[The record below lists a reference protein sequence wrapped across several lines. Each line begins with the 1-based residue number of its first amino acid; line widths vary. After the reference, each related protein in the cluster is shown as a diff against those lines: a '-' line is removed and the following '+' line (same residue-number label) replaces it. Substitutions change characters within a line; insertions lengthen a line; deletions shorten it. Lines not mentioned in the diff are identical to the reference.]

1 MKSKVLAITVALSL
15 GGAGAAVALPDA
27 PAPAKASGSL
37 PFIKPAGAD
46 FSGVWNMLPQHP
58 RDFDPQAGMVRENP
72 PLKPEW
78 MAEWLK
84 TRQRK
89 DAGMRIWDPAI
100 HCLPPGMPHMM
111 NGSYPF
117 EVLMTPGRVT
127 VLTELFNETRRIW
140 TDGRQHPPADEL
152 EYTFDGHSIGH
163 WEGATLVID
172 TVGLRPET
180 VIDVAAVPHSDQLHV
195 TERVHLVSKD
205 ALDWTITLE
214 DPVVLDKPWTETK
227 HFTRAPA
234 TDGIREYACA
244 DNKHHDDKYAPSPD
258 DDKYTHVDP
267 RLKTQ
272 Q

>member
-1 MKSKVLAITVALSL
+1 MTIALSV
-15 GGAGAAVALPDA
+15 GCVAAALVQAAASA
-27 PAPAKASGSL
+27 PSKAPSSL
-37 PFIKPAGAD
+37 PFIKPAAAD
-46 FSGVWNMLPQHP
+46 FSGVWEMLPHHP
-58 RDFDPQAGMVRENP
+58 RDFDPEAGLVPEKP

-78 MAEWLK
+78 LAEWAK

-89 DAGMRIWDPAI
+89 AAGMRIWDPALR
-100 HCLPPGMPHMM
+100 CLPPGMPHMM

-117 EVLMTPGRVT
+117 EILMTPGRVT

-152 EYTFDGHSIGH
+152 EDTFDGDSIGH
-163 WEGATLVID
+163 WEGTTLVID

-180 VIDVAAVPHSDQLHV
+180 VIDVAAVPHSDQLHI

-227 HFTRAPA
+227 HFTRAPKGDA
-234 TDGIREYACA
+234 VREYVCA
-244 DNKHHDDKYAPSPD
+244 ENKHQDDKYAPSPD
-258 DDKYTHVDP
+258 DADYAHFDP
-267 RLKTQ
+267 RLKTH
-272 Q
+272 